1 MLSLDHKYS
10 SFKLVRNAFTISHN
24 LRNALARG
32 LLAGIITTIIYLL
45 VVVVTTPN
53 LPPIAA
59 INAALKVNSII
70 IFGLAA
76 GVGTQI
82 FLSSY
87 RKNLGCRTN
96 NKRTGVLGSS
106 GSTALS
112 SFLSFFSLIPLGCCG
127 TWLLIL
133 SLLPSIFGG
142 TVSVILIQYSKP
154 LSYLGLSI
162 VLGLTVI
169 SALRLRKE
177 LKGRRRGEATKINE
191 VLYDVSEG
199 KENSYKVDQN

>member
-1 MLSLDHKYS
+1 M
-10 SFKLVRNAFTISHN
+10 AFTISYN
-24 LRNALARG
+24 SRNALARG

-45 VVVVTTPN
+45 VVIITTPN

-59 INAALKVNSII
+59 LNAAIKVNSVI
-70 IFGLAA
+70 IFGLAV
-76 GVGTQI
+76 GVGTQS

-87 RKNLGCRTN
+87 SKKLGCRIN
-96 NKRTGVLGSS
+96 EKRSGIFGSS

-112 SFLSFFSLIPLGCCG
+112 SFLSFFSLVPLGCCG
-127 TWLLIL
+127 SWLLIL
-133 SLLPSIFGG
+133 SLLPSVFGS
-142 TVSVILIQYSKP
+142 TFSVVLIQYSKP

-177 LKGRRRGEATKINE
+177 LNGRRKDKPKKLNE
-191 VLYDVSEG
+191 VLYDRSEV
-199 KENSYKVDQN
+199 KETSYKVDQN